1 MQIGGAHGS
10 VPRSEVNYRWSI
22 ANLSTLRT
30 LRTGRE
36 RKKERKIAR
45 TISFLTWRKEETAD
59 RNRTLATPFASHPL
73 KQHFCTRTELRFSE
87 PVIGTRLWNKWKLFS
102 GQGWIQCFN
111 YRFRKREGKKN
122 ASKEWKKKRVVVVAS
137 KQSIKIF
144 HLDSEF
150 DHVSESSIFF
160 FFSLS
165 LVIINELLRFLH
177 YSLDES
183 FFLIEFQI
191 STIFFF
197 FSFSLFRHNTW
208 LETSIWTKATR

>member
-1 MQIGGAHGS
+1 M
-10 VPRSEVNYRWSI
+10 
-22 ANLSTLRT
+22 
-30 LRTGRE
+30 
-36 RKKERKIAR
+36 
-45 TISFLTWRKEETAD
+45 
-59 RNRTLATPFASHPL
+59 
-73 KQHFCTRTELRFSE
+73 
-87 PVIGTRLWNKWKLFS
+87 
-102 GQGWIQCFN
+102 
-111 YRFRKREGKKN
+111 
-122 ASKEWKKKRVVVVAS
+122 VVVAS

-165 LVIINELLRFLH
+165 LVIINELLRFLY
-177 YSLDES
+177 YSLES

-208 LETSIWTKATR
+208 LETSI